1 MAKKSK
7 KISKTTK
14 KVLIGLGAAAL
25 AVGGYVLY
33 KRSKQPGLS
42 TTAGV
47 M

>member
-1 MAKKSK
+1 MAKSK

-25 AVGGYVLY
+25 AVGGFILY

-42 TTAGV
+42 NMTGV
-47 M
+47 R